1 MHPSEDYLTKEKFQ
15 ELGKELEH
23 LKTVK
28 RKEVAEALEY
38 AKSLGDLSE
47 NQEYQ
52 EARDSQAILED
63 RINRLE
69 IILKSAKIVS
79 ARSTN
84 IVSVGSVVTL
94 EKESDKS
101 RKSYT
106 MVGSE
111 EADAARLHRRKL
123 AVARKPAEGE
133 DDARQRGYGERETQE
148 PRDKIE
154 EQLQDRDEVDAL
166 IYDEVGQHDDVPDEK
181 DEGEYD
187 D

>member
-1 MHPSEDYLTKEKFQ
+1 MHASEDYLTKEKF
-15 ELGKELEH
+15 KELETELGH

-69 IILKSAKIVS
+69 VILKSAKIVS
-79 ARSTN
+79 TPSTSL
-84 IVSVGSVVTL
+84 VMVGSVVTL
-94 EKESDKS
+94 EKMDDPLIKLGASKS
-101 RKSYT
+101 RRSFS

-111 EADAARLHRRKL
+111 EADAANGKISVHSPLGL
-123 AVARKPAEGE
+123 AATGKSKGE
-133 DDARQRGYGERETQE
+133 AFSFET
-148 PRDKIE
+148 PSGIMSYKII
-154 EQLQDRDEVDAL
+154 D
-166 IYDEVGQHDDVPDEK
+166 IK
-181 DEGEYD
+181 
-187 D
+187 

>member
-1 MHPSEDYLTKEKFQ
+1 MHASEDYLTKEKF
-15 ELGKELEH
+15 KELEKELGH

-69 IILKSAKIVS
+69 VILKSAKIVS
-79 ARSTN
+79 TPSTSL
-84 IVSVGSVVTL
+84 VMVGSIVTL
-94 EKESDKS
+94 EKESDPEGKPSASDGAGKS

-111 EADAARLHRRKL
+111 EADAANGKISVHSPLGL
-123 AVARKPAEGE
+123 AATGKSKGE
-133 DDARQRGYGERETQE
+133 AFSFET
-148 PRDKIE
+148 PSGIMSYKII
-154 EQLQDRDEVDAL
+154 D
-166 IYDEVGQHDDVPDEK
+166 IK
-181 DEGEYD
+181 
-187 D
+187 